1 MCRFA
6 LQAVPQTDQTTGAW
20 AIAPLSEVCLPP
32 LPLLNAPNPNRI
44 TLTWPSCQCRSSHRQ
59 STQPQP

>member
-44 TLTWPSCQCRSSHRQ
+44 TLTWPSC
-59 STQPQP
+59 